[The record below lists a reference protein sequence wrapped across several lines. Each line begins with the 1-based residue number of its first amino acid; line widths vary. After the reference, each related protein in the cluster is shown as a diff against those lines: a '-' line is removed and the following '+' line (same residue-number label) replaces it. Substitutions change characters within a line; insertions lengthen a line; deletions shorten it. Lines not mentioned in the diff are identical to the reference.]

1 MSRKNLSY
9 SLFTALIAFFL
20 TACGSSKHAAPQ
32 IMLAMDT
39 PPPGSLEINLSAPV
53 SASVV
58 NDSSGGGIV
67 WTLNCDTG
75 ANCGTLT
82 SSTSASGDTIGYM
95 APPNIPEGDVADGG
109 MLVNVTATSATD
121 STVFASSTVVVFPVA
136 DTSFLSGSYAF
147 YVQGFDASGFMYT
160 AAGSVTLDGAGDVV
174 AGEEDFFDSANGT
187 PSIADIIVGG
197 NYQIGQDGRGSL
209 TANVN
214 LPGSPSVPDL
224 TVGVGGLQ
232 TFSVV
237 VANDN
242 HLLIQEFDSA
252 ATSSGSMDFQ
262 TFTASDLT
270 QLNGGF
276 SYIVSGEFGS
286 EPLGYG
292 GVFSTDGAGGFGSD
306 EGDTNGN
313 GTLNTGYTGLG
324 GGFTAPDANGRGV
337 FTLGAVTLAYYIV
350 NPEALTLVE
359 IDGFELGVG
368 VALGQGSSVGAFTPA
383 AIGSSVFGANG
394 ETGFGLAS
402 IAGQF
407 ATDGAAA
414 FTGFADSNENGA
426 VIGTGSTAGGYTLQ
440 ANGYGNFTITGGDLL
455 GTETDIT
462 TFGVYAIDPNVNV
475 VDPNNTNQLGG
486 ALILNLDTS
495 GSSTGILAAQGD
507 ATDVFNTN
515 NALNIGGD
523 DTTGPVDLVGQVL
536 SDGVSSLT
544 GTGDLNEVFNT
555 QTPNVALSGTFAP
568 DGVNAGRSTLGL
580 TINGAATPNNII
592 LYQASPYLNLSIDVD
607 TTFQGLGTIQVQ
619 Q

>member
-1 MSRKNLSY
+1 M
-9 SLFTALIAFFL
+9 T
-20 TACGSSKHAAPQ
+20 
-32 IMLAMDT
+32 
-39 PPPGSLEINLSAPV
+39 
-53 SASVV
+53 
-58 NDSSGGGIV
+58 
-67 WTLNCDTG
+67 
-75 ANCGTLT
+75 
-82 SSTSASGDTIGYM
+82 
-95 APPNIPEGDVADGG
+95 
-109 MLVNVTATSATD
+109 
-121 STVFASSTVVVFPVA
+121 
-136 DTSFLSGSYAF
+136 
-147 YVQGFDASGFMYT
+147 
-160 AAGSVTLDGAGDVV
+160 
-174 AGEEDFFDSANGT
+174 GEEDFFDSANGT

-337 FTLGAVTLAYYIV
+337 SLSALSPSHTTSDRI
-350 NPEALTLVE
+350 PEALTLVE

-368 VALGQGSSVGAFTPA
+368 VALGQGSSVGAFHSRSNWKF
-383 AIGSSVFGANG
+383 GFGANG

-414 FTGFADSNENGA
+414 FTGFAE
-426 VIGTGSTAGGYTLQ
+426 L
-440 ANGYGNFTITGGDLL
+440 
-455 GTETDIT
+455 E
-462 TFGVYAIDPNVNV
+462 
-475 VDPNNTNQLGG
+475 
-486 ALILNLDTS
+486 
-495 GSSTGILAAQGD
+495 
-507 ATDVFNTN
+507 
-515 NALNIGGD
+515 
-523 DTTGPVDLVGQVL
+523 
-536 SDGVSSLT
+536 
-544 GTGDLNEVFNT
+544 
-555 QTPNVALSGTFAP
+555 
-568 DGVNAGRSTLGL
+568 
-580 TINGAATPNNII
+580 
-592 LYQASPYLNLSIDVD
+592 
-607 TTFQGLGTIQVQ
+607 
-619 Q
+619 